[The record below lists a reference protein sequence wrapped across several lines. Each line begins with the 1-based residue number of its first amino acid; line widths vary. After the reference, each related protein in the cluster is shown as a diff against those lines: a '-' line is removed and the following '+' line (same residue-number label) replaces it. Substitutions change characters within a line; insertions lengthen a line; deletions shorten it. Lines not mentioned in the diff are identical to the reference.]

1 MITQNLHMH
10 STWDDGKCSVEEMI
24 LASRAAGL
32 TSVGVSVHCPMPFA
46 NTWECPREKLPAY
59 IAEVRALQQKYAGE
73 ITVYLGI
80 EWDAT
85 MPDMDLTPYEYVI
98 GSVHEIPDPAGGTR
112 SVDADPGTTE
122 KYLSEC
128 YGGDADAAAEAFFA
142 EYDKVAAN
150 EKAAIVGHF
159 DLLTKFDETHHF
171 FDETSPRYRAAAER
185 AMRKLVDCGKIFEV
199 NTGAIS
205 RGYRTSPYPA
215 MQWLKMLRKLG
226 GRVTISA
233 DAHHTSGVTCA
244 FALAERL
251 VKEAGFEEIWVL
263 EGKKF
268 VSVKI

>member
-24 LASRAAGL
+24 LASKAAGL
-32 TSVGVSVHCPMPFA
+32 KSVGVSVHCPMPFP
-46 NTWECPREKLPAY
+46 NTWECPMERLPDY
-59 IAEVRALQQKYAGE
+59 IAEVRALKAKYEKE

-85 MPDMDLTPYEYVI
+85 MPDMDLSAYDYVI
-98 GSVHEIPDPAGGTR
+98 GSVHEIPDPMGGTR
-112 SVDADPGTTE
+112 SVDADPQTTA

-142 EYDKVAAN
+142 EYDQVAAKP
-150 EKAAIVGHF
+150 EAAIVGHF

-171 FDETSPRYRAAAER
+171 FDENSPRYRAAAER
-185 AMRKLVDCGKIFEV
+185 AMKKLVEAGKIFEV

-205 RGYRTSPYPA
+205 RGYRTSPYPS
-215 MQWLKMLRKLG
+215 MQWMRLLHELG
-226 GRVTISA
+226 GRVTVSA

-244 FALAERL
+244 FDLAQKL
-251 VKEAGFEEIWVL
+251 VKEAGFEEIWIL
-263 EGKKF
+263 KDKEF
-268 VSVKI
+268 VPVSI